1 MILTIN
7 FINENLDRVPTAE
20 YDSFIA
26 KWKFLQQEIDETR
39 RGEFMMSANG
49 NYNGLL
55 KHVESKLTDLFQIN
69 DFHKIFISIIC
80 RENQVDGESY
90 VSLSSN
96 FEDFIKNIFDDYYL
110 RKYLDKVYID
120 IFEDIMIQERNKI
133 ISLYS

>member
-26 KWKFLQQEIDETR
+26 KWKVWQQEIEESR
-39 RGEFMMSANG
+39 RGEFMMSVNG

-55 KHVESKLTDLFQIN
+55 KHIESKLTDLFQIN
-69 DFHKIFISIIC
+69 DFYKIFISIIC

-96 FEDFIKNIFDDYYL
+96 FEDFMKNIFDDYYL

>member
-26 KWKFLQQEIDETR
+26 KWKVWQQEIEKSR
-39 RGEFMMSANG
+39 RGEFMMSVNG

-55 KHVESKLTDLFQIN
+55 KHIESKLTDLFQIN
-69 DFHKIFISIIC
+69 DFYKIFISIIC

-96 FEDFIKNIFDDYYL
+96 FDDFMKNIFDDYYL